1 MIGRAGA
8 ACMALCTVL
17 AAASCDNAGEA
28 KAIRVNDKVRHQT
41 IDNFGASD
49 AWTMRFLG
57 EASDKTVRQTA
68 DWLFST
74 ECDAAGQPLGIGL
87 SIWRFNLTAGSAE
100 QGAESH
106 KEKEPAEHEGARFQ
120 LSERRLRGMSVLCVS
135 GPGGHAAIRSAGGFF
150 PGLGRGLFSALS
162 PVPHAG

>member
-1 MIGRAGA
+1 MIGRAGV
-8 ACMALCTVL
+8 ACMALCTAL
-17 AAASCDNAGEA
+17 AAASCDNAGDA

-57 EASDKTVRQTA
+57 EASDATVRQTA

-100 QGAESH
+100 QGDESQIN
-106 KEKEPAEHEGARFQ
+106 EFTRGESFFTEDDVRLGEAARPAAY
-120 LSERRLRGMSVLCVS
+120 
-135 GPGGHAAIRSAGGFF
+135 AA
-150 PGLGRGLFSALS
+150 
-162 PVPHAG
+162 